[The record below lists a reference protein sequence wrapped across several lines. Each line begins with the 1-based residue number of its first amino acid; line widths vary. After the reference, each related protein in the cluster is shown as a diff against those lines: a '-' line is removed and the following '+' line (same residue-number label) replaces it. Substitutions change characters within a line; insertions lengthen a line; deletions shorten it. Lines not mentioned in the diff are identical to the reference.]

1 MIEYLVVLKREV
13 YTLCQLREL
22 YASIKKVDINT
33 IRSIDIKR
41 IIEERLSGKDQFCKP
56 TCESRSRGIQSEHV
70 LSADENIL
78 SDAINANLT
87 GEGITNYMQLKT
99 VAYSISSD
107 IESRE
112 KIPWPPTPQN
122 ILESDELLEL
132 DKRLFNLIAWIVS
145 PSASMG
151 KNGFVRLSE
160 KKTTKASKI
169 VQNLH
174 SLVPGS
180 QPGFNHILLSITT
193 LAKKESQMV
202 IDDLKQLGA
211 GISNTETMFIQD
223 KWAEWTE
230 NLSSIIPSNIKKG
243 VITTHICDNIDWKNK
258 NVKRIEPI
266 TQVLSWFRNMT

>member
-1 MIEYLVVLKREV
+1 MFSANVGYHKSCYQTFQARSWKKVHSDKPFTFEKDCIEELVGVIEYLVVLKREV

-41 IIEERLSGKDQFCKP
+41 IVEERLSNKVQFCRP
-56 TCESRSRGIQSEHV
+56 ICETRSRGIQSEYV

-78 SDAINANLT
+78 LDAIIAILT
-87 GEGITNYMQLKT
+87 GEGIINYIQLKA
-99 VAYSISSD
+99 VAYLISSD
-107 IESRE
+107 IESCE

-122 ILESDELLEL
+122 NLETDELLEL

-145 PSASMG
+145 PSASIS

-160 KKTTKASKI
+160 KKTIKASKN

-174 SLVPGS
+174 SLVPRS

-193 LAKKESQMV
+193 LAKKESQM
-202 IDDLKQLGA
+202 INNDLKQLGA
-211 GISNTETMFIQD
+211 GISNTETCSYKINGQNGLR
-223 KWAEWTE
+223 T
-230 NLSSIIPSNIKKG
+230 
-243 VITTHICDNIDWKNK
+243 
-258 NVKRIEPI
+258 
-266 TQVLSWFRNMT
+266 